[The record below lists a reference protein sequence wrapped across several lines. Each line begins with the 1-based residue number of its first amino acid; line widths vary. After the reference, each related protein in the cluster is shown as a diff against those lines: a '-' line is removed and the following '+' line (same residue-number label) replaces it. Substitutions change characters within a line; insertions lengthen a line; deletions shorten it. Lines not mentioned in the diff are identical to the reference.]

1 MFCLELIFK
10 VPARLVTYY
19 CLHSGSWEYF
29 ALLPLGWKM
38 AVAIN
43 DGTQHDVADLIL
55 DIDFLNLL
63 FNFPGPSSWH
73 PSSRTSPTSVE

>member
-1 MFCLELIFK
+1 MFCSGLIFK
-10 VPARLVTYY
+10 VPAGNVF
-19 CLHSGSWEYF
+19 CLQSGSWDYF

-43 DGTQHDVADLIL
+43 VDTQHDVADLIL

-73 PSSRTSPTSVE
+73 PSSRTSPTSVG